1 MDLLPKNLTI
11 RQKIRFGF
19 GVIWVALAIIT
30 IQAVIN
36 LSVVRM
42 DVAEVLEEKQPAA
55 MLAKDLGM
63 GLEKSMN
70 TLGMALLM
78 KDKDYLDA
86 YAQKVKSLQT
96 LIEELQQKSS
106 VLEDVDLDQSFQQLT
121 EDLVTLNQLMAQ
133 IEHLQA
139 SRGNNYP
146 AFEYSNNYILPT
158 AVKLQQLITEM
169 VNSELDENSGGRT
182 ELLRLTIEL
191 QKSWLN
197 VLNGLRGYMAFRTEE
212 MAEITENYLNQTER
226 LLDQIKNYPQYHELE
241 LTFVEESVV
250 DEAVELYQ
258 QYREHY
264 MVMKG
269 IHSGEKWRM
278 DTWLMANQV
287 QPLFTRM
294 ESNLAM
300 IVDGFSKDM
309 KTLSEAVVS
318 SSLLNIILLLS
329 FSAIGQI
336 FAMAISKRIT
346 REVVEPIQQVSKAMA
361 DIADGQG
368 DLTQRLPVRSQDEIG
383 QMSGYF
389 NEFISR
395 IHAMLGKVQNTI
407 HELERSSTHLA
418 GITQTMSQGASQQ
431 LNATSSLNKTMVEM
445 SQQAK
450 EVEAHS
456 QNTSRATHQAA
467 DRVKGSGKQIV
478 GAVDEIQKLTDN
490 MHSMT
495 ASVMQLRADSEVI
508 GKVVSVIREI
518 AEQTNLLSLNAA
530 IEAARAGEYGRGFA
544 VVADEVRALARRTQE
559 STVEIE
565 GIIDKICETTH
576 QTVKAVNRSREVT
589 ESSSRVIAESKNN
602 IQPVTVLMDDINQ
615 MSEKVL
621 AAAHSQTLLSQ
632 SINQNI
638 HQIHEVAEQ
647 AADGVKRTDSSASDL
662 QRLALELDGLVK
674 QFRI

>member
-1 MDLLPKNLTI
+1 
-11 RQKIRFGF
+11 
-19 GVIWVALAIIT
+19 
-30 IQAVIN
+30 
-36 LSVVRM
+36 
-42 DVAEVLEEKQPAA
+42 
-55 MLAKDLGM
+55 
-63 GLEKSMN
+63 
-70 TLGMALLM
+70 
-78 KDKDYLDA
+78 
-86 YAQKVKSLQT
+86 
-96 LIEELQQKSS
+96 
-106 VLEDVDLDQSFQQLT
+106 
-121 EDLVTLNQLMAQ
+121 
-133 IEHLQA
+133 
-139 SRGNNYP
+139 
-146 AFEYSNNYILPT
+146 
-158 AVKLQQLITEM
+158 
-169 VNSELDENSGGRT
+169 
-182 ELLRLTIEL
+182 
-191 QKSWLN
+191 
-197 VLNGLRGYMAFRTEE
+197 
-212 MAEITENYLNQTER
+212 
-226 LLDQIKNYPQYHELE
+226 
-241 LTFVEESVV
+241 
-250 DEAVELYQ
+250 
-258 QYREHY
+258 
-264 MVMKG
+264 
-269 IHSGEKWRM
+269 
-278 DTWLMANQV
+278 
-287 QPLFTRM
+287 
-294 ESNLAM
+294 
-300 IVDGFSKDM
+300 
-309 KTLSEAVVS
+309 
-318 SSLLNIILLLS
+318 
-329 FSAIGQI
+329 
-336 FAMAISKRIT
+336 
-346 REVVEPIQQVSKAMA
+346 
-361 DIADGQG
+361 
-368 DLTQRLPVRSQDEIG
+368 
-383 QMSGYF
+383 
-389 NEFISR
+389 
-395 IHAMLGKVQNTI
+395 
-407 HELERSSTHLA
+407 
-418 GITQTMSQGASQQ
+418 
-431 LNATSSLNKTMVEM
+431 M